1 MKPGTPSRFVLSSK
15 AFPSL
20 ASHGN
25 ILRTC
30 DFSLREKT
38 DDGQKSGIE
47 KRHYGSLVMGNKDVV
62 RVSPAATRSTHER
75 WTVIDRALIEQKIE
89 DAKKNLRKR
98 EIHNFH
104 PSDQEP
110 LHRMLNSIQPGSYI
124 RPHRHLD
131 PPKDEAFVLLKGSA
145 GFVIFGA
152 EQGLSEKEF
161 VLLDLERGTYGI
173 DIRAG
178 VWHSLFTLE
187 PDTVLY
193 EVKPGP
199 YMPLSD
205 KDFAPWSP
213 PDSSPDAADF
223 LIQLE
228 DEFRMYWNL
237 IPRAWRKPNS

>member
-1 MKPGTPSRFVLSSK
+1 MS
-15 AFPSL
+15 
-20 ASHGN
+20 N
-25 ILRTC
+25 
-30 DFSLREKT
+30 
-38 DDGQKSGIE
+38 DDTI
-47 KRHYGSLVMGNKDVV
+47 
-62 RVSPAATRSTHER
+62 RVSPAATKSTHER

-89 DAKKNLRKR
+89 DAKKNSRRR

-104 PSDQEP
+104 SSDQEA

-145 GFVIFGA
+145 GFVIFDA
-152 EQGLSEKEF
+152 EQGMRKKEF
-161 VLLDLERGTYGI
+161 ALLDYSRGTYGI

-178 VWHSLFTLE
+178 VWHTLFSLE

-205 KDFAPWSP
+205 KDFASWSP
-213 PDSSPDAADF
+213 RDNSPEGVDF
-223 LIQLE
+223 LTELE
-228 DEFRMYWNL
+228 DEFRRYWDL
-237 IPRAWRKPNS
+237 PARAWK